1 MTTGDRIRQLRI
13 EKGWTQEEL
22 ARRCGYSGKSVISK
36 TESAPGSVSTK
47 KIKAI
52 ADALGVSP
60 SSLVDWGAMASTPD
74 DSDVSVINDFL
85 SSADSDSIHQ
95 LRLYAEFLIKRGV
108 IV

>member
-36 TESAPGSVSTK
+36 AEASTGFLKTEKVK
-47 KIKAI
+47 KI

-60 SSLVDWGAMASTPD
+60 SSLIDWGSMSSTPD
-74 DSDVSVINDFL
+74 DSDVAVINNFISTANAND
-85 SSADSDSIHQ
+85 INQ
-95 LRLYAEFLIKRGV
+95 LRIYAEFLAKRG
-108 IV
+108 